1 MATVVNISVEV
12 HHCKVYINFGEAPCT
27 RFASTSGAPLH
38 TVAKKMWLLE
48 EFWYTSLI
56 VTILHPFV
64 GPPIHPHHRA
74 TDVKS
79 HTF

>member
-27 RFASTSGAPLH
+27 RFASTSGAPLYTV

-48 EFWYTSLI
+48 DFWYT
-56 VTILHPFV
+56 
-64 GPPIHPHHRA
+64 
-74 TDVKS
+74 
-79 HTF
+79 